1 MIDALL
7 DRTVLLGYAR
17 TGLLARRHLPGWPAD
32 PPRLDGKTVVLTGAT
47 SGIGAAAATQLA
59 GLGADLHLL
68 GRDERRT
75 AKAAADVGATPH
87 VCDVSSLASL
97 RAFLAGWDRPVDVL
111 LNNAGSF
118 LKERRLSP
126 DGVEL
131 TFATNVLG
139 PFVLVQGLA
148 PLMPSGGRIITM
160 SSGGMYGQAL
170 DGDHLQNDD
179 YAPAKA
185 YARTKRA
192 EVVLTEMWADRL
204 RAKGIVCHSLH
215 PGWAATPGVTESL
228 PTFNRLM
235 RPLLRTAAEG
245 ADTMVWLASAP
256 EPGESTGLFWHDR
269 KPRPTH
275 LLGLNKETTADR
287 DALWQLCEEL
297 AAD

>member
-17 TGLLARRHLPGWPAD
+17 TGLLARRRLPGWPAD
-32 PPRLDGKTVVLTGAT
+32 PPRLENKTVVLTGAT
-47 SGIGAAAATQLA
+47 SGIGQAAARSFAD
-59 GLGADLHLL
+59 LGADLHLL
-68 GRDERRT
+68 GRDPDRT
-75 AKAAADVGATPH
+75 ASAAAAVGATPH
-87 VCDVSSLASL
+87 VCDVSSLVSL
-97 RAFLAGWDRPVDVL
+97 RAFLDSWDAPVDVL
-111 LNNAGSF
+111 VNNAGSF
-118 LKERRLSP
+118 LKDRQLSA

-139 PFVLVQGLA
+139 PFVLVRGLT
-148 PLMPSGGRIITM
+148 PFMSTGGRILTM

-192 EVVLTEMWADRL
+192 EVVLTQMWAHRL
-204 RAKGIVCHSLH
+204 RPQGIVCHSLH

-228 PTFNRLM
+228 PTFTRLM

-245 ADTMVWLASAP
+245 ADTLVWLASAP
-256 EPGESTGLFWHDR
+256 EPGRSTGLFWHDR
-269 KPRPTH
+269 RPRPTY
-275 LLGLNKETTADR
+275 LLGLNKETPADR
-287 DALWQLCEEL
+287 DALWELCEDL
-297 AAD
+297 SR